1 MMQRY
6 KNNVNREQSK
16 VKNFICSYLSCT
28 VRSIWGT
35 SKSSSQPYAHIAWVS
50 PQNLA
55 ILHSC
60 ILARYAS
67 VVWGKMSNDNIIYIL
82 YYH

>member
-1 MMQRY
+1 MQRY

-35 SKSSSQPYAHIAWVS
+35 SKSSSQPYAHIAWAQICRFCLFNTALTSSRVLFFFAVS
-50 PQNLA
+50 
-55 ILHSC
+55 IS
-60 ILARYAS
+60 IK
-67 VVWGKMSNDNIIYIL
+67 G
-82 YYH
+82 